1 MQKRIVYNKKMLAA
15 HWGISTTNFKLPPE
29 SHVSSREVKKEFGKY
44 RGKCFTP
51 KQLRIIAE
59 ELGIE
64 V

>member
-1 MQKRIVYNKKMLAA
+1 MQKPVFNKKTLAA
-15 HWGISTTNFKLPPE
+15 FTGIPVNTLN
-29 SHVSSREVKKEFGKY
+29 SHLKAILSSREIKKQFGKY

-51 KQLRIIAE
+51 KQLRIIEE

>member
-1 MQKRIVYNKKMLAA
+1 MEVRRSYNKKMLAA
-15 HWGISTTNFKLPPE
+15 LCGISVRTLNAHLKAML
-29 SHVSSREVKKEFGKY
+29 SSRDIKKEFGKY

-51 KQLRIIAE
+51 KQLRIIEE

>member
-1 MQKRIVYNKKMLAA
+1 MNYNKKTLAEKAGYSVAILNA
-15 HWGISTTNFKLPPE
+15 HLKALLSDR
-29 SHVSSREVKKEFGKY
+29 SVKKKFGKY

-51 KQLRIIAE
+51 KQLRIIEE